1 MIIRIDIY
9 KDSRFEEATLMQ
21 HGCFLVEDVPY
32 EIEII
37 SNSEGIVRGADT
49 RIFSKVIVEFE

>member
-1 MIIRIDIY
+1 
-9 KDSRFEEATLMQ
+9 MQ